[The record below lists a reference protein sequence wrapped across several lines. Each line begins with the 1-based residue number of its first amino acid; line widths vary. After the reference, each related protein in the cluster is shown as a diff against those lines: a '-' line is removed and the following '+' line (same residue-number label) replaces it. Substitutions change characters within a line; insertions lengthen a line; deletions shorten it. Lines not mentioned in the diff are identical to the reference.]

1 MNHFTAPR
9 PQECDALAMSS
20 SPHHNDARVA
30 VLVDCENSQPDI
42 LDYALK
48 MAAQFGRVVLLTGPV
63 Q

>member
-1 MNHFTAPR
+1 
-9 PQECDALAMSS
+9 MST

-48 MAAQFGRVVLLTGPV
+48 MAAQFGRGACQNFCV
-63 Q
+63 